1 MVHKVFIQS
10 AENQINSWTLINL
23 NLPQKNWPKTS
34 LLHRCCCCTWRDSNC
49 KHVCCCCWQDLEC
62 SSSLTVGIAAAQWK
76 VQWSAAILNMEE
88 DHPLQVSSDSQNEKS
103 LVLERIVCCNLPA
116 CGQSSHCIY
125 LLLKNSASDMICLLV
140 KSATDAHAGH
150 WSEF

>member
-23 NLPQKNWPKTS
+23 NPPKKIGQ
-34 LLHRCCCCTWRDSNC
+34 RRVCCT
-49 KHVCCCCWQDLEC
+49 
-62 SSSLTVGIAAAQWK
+62 AAAAARGETPTAI
-76 VQWSAAILNMEE
+76 VSAVAADRTWNAAARWQLELQQLGEKYNGLLQSSMEE

-116 CGQSSHCIY
+116 CVQSSHCIY
-125 LLLKNSASDMICLLV
+125 FLLKNSAADLICLSV
-140 KSATDAHAGH
+140 KSATAAHGGH
-150 WSEF
+150 WPEF